1 MTGIPK
7 FLTPALLLCF
17 LFCTCAPSPNDDVV
31 AASEI
36 AAAAN
41 PKIVFV
47 RLDSLQNGY
56 TELVT
61 ELERLQDNAQA
72 ADENIQKKLASLQ
85 QEAARL
91 QNKIQRGEMTPKM
104 IQNEEQRFQRK
115 QQEIAQQRDIAL
127 AAIQEDQLRLNQQFG
142 ERVKEILEQI
152 QEEKGY
158 DYILNEGGG
167 SGVLLGRDEYDIT
180 ADVLA
185 KLNAMPPINAADAE
199 EDDATEE

>member
-1 MTGIPK
+1 MTGFLK
-7 FLTPALLLCF
+7 FLPLALPLFLLACEQQ
-17 LFCTCAPSPNDDVV
+17 TNDDVV
-31 AASEI
+31 AKTP
-36 AAAAN
+36 AAAAVADQ

-56 TELVT
+56 TELT
-61 ELERLQDNAQA
+61 AELERLQDNAQA
-72 ADENIQKKLASLQ
+72 ADENIQKKLAGLQ
-85 QEAARL
+85 REASRL

-104 IQNEEQRFQRK
+104 IQTEEQRFQRK
-115 QQEIAQQRDIAL
+115 QQEIAQQRDVAL

-142 ERVKEILEQI
+142 ERVREILAEI
-152 QEEKGY
+152 QEERGY

-185 KLNAMPPINAADAE
+185 KLNALPPINAA
-199 EDDATEE
+199 ATEEVEE

>member
-1 MTGIPK
+1 MTTVLK
-7 FLTPALLLCF
+7 LLTPALLLCF
-17 LFCTCAPSPNDDVV
+17 FFSTCAPAPAEGEATTSTPA
-31 AASEI
+31 AAS
-36 AAAAN
+36 AN

-56 TELVT
+56 TELT
-61 ELERLQDNAQA
+61 GELERLQENAQA
-72 ADENIQKKLASLQ
+72 AEENIQKKLAGLQ
-85 QEAARL
+85 KEATRL

-104 IQNEEQRFQRK
+104 IQQEEQRFQAK

-127 AAIQEDQLRLNQQFG
+127 AAIQEDQIRLNQLFG

-167 SGVLLGRDEYDIT
+167 SGVLMGRDEYDIT
-180 ADVLA
+180 NDVLA
-185 KLNAMPPINAADAE
+185 KLNAMPPIKPADE
-199 EDDATEE
+199 TE